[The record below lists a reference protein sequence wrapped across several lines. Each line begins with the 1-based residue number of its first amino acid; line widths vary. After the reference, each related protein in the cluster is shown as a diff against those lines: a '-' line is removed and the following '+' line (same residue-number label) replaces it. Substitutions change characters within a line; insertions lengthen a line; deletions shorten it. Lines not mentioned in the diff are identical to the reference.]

1 MRSGFVTG
9 TQVERICADKI
20 HGCNTKPERDMSSSS
35 RTETVGRSES
45 ARGFS
50 LLFAGLFI
58 LFLATKF
65 LLFSSGILDRPAP
78 GSVMFRFFDLIG
90 IL

>member
-1 MRSGFVTG
+1 
-9 TQVERICADKI
+9 
-20 HGCNTKPERDMSSSS
+20 MSSTSAS
-35 RTETVGRSES
+35 GAEAATRNES
-45 ARGFS
+45 ARGYT

-58 LFLATKF
+58 LFFAAKYLM
-65 LLFSSGILDRPAP
+65 FSSGLVDRPAP